1 MLYLEVHY
9 SVFLNTMNSIDSSI
23 LRTIIIENFK
33 EHKSVT
39 KFSRI
44 LDQDT
49 ERWNNL
55 TKFFFSSQ

>member
-1 MLYLEVHY
+1 
-9 SVFLNTMNSIDSSI
+9 MNSIDSSI

-39 KFSRI
+39 KFFRI